1 MNQHIVLFDYFAKI
15 FISAK
20 LMISKPIG
28 LTLLV
33 PTVGIAL
40 LSNTQK
46 GLLILILLF
55 ILDFI
60 TGIYASWCEKKKAEK
75 TNPTIKEQSLISSEK
90 LRLSGV
96 KLFTYSS
103 STLSVFGIEKLFIIK
118 SFKFENISS
127 QNLTLTVCVIGFFC
141 AIEFYSV
148 FFENFKRAGFDI
160 VEKTNTIIDKIKGTK
175 DKITN
180 I

>member
-1 MNQHIVLFDYFAKI
+1 MLT
-15 FISAK
+15 
-20 LMISKPIG
+20 KPVGIAI
-28 LTLLV
+28 LV

-46 GLLILILLF
+46 GLLILLGLF
-55 ILDFI
+55 ILDLI
-60 TGIYASWCEKKKAEK
+60 TGIYASWIEKKRNEK
-75 TNPTIKEQSLISSEK
+75 TNPALKNESLISSEK

-118 SFKFENISS
+118 SFKLENISS
-127 QNLTLTVCVIGFFC
+127 QDLTITVCVIAFFC

-148 FFENFKRAGFDI
+148 FFENFKRAGFDL
-160 VEKTNTIIDKIKGTK
+160 VEKFNTILDKFKSQK
-175 DKITN
+175 DKIN
-180 I
+180 S

>member
-1 MNQHIVLFDYFAKI
+1 MNQHTILFAYFTKI
-15 FISAK
+15 FSSAK
-20 LMISKPIG
+20 LMISKPVGIAI
-28 LTLLV
+28 LV
-33 PTVGIAL
+33 PTIGIAL

-46 GLLILILLF
+46 GLLILLGLF

-60 TGIYASWCEKKKAEK
+60 TGIYASWIEKKRNEK
-75 TNPTIKEQSLISSEK
+75 TNPALKNESLISSEK

-118 SFKFENISS
+118 SFKLENISS
-127 QNLTLTVCVIGFFC
+127 QDLTITVCVIAFFC

-148 FFENFKRAGFDI
+148 FFENFKRAGFDL
-160 VEKTNTIIDKIKGTK
+160 VEKFNTILDKFKSQK
-175 DKITN
+175 DKIN
-180 I
+180 S

>member
-1 MNQHIVLFDYFAKI
+1 MLT
-15 FISAK
+15 
-20 LMISKPIG
+20 KPIG
-28 LTLLV
+28 ITLLV
-33 PTVGIAL
+33 PTIGIAL

-46 GLLILILLF
+46 GLIILFSLF

-60 TGIYASWCEKKKAEK
+60 TGIYASWIEKKKAEK
-75 TNPTIKEQSLISSEK
+75 TTPSLKNEALISSEK

-96 KLFTYSS
+96 KLFTYTSS
-103 STLSVFGIEKLFIIK
+103 ILSVFGIEKLFIIK

-127 QNLTLTVCVIGFFC
+127 QDLTLTVCVIAFFC

-160 VEKTNTIIDKIKGTK
+160 IEKTNNIIDKFKGEK

-180 I
+180 L